1 MTEQIIFPFSIFLL
15 VVFLL
20 TFAFQTKAQQINDL
34 NGYTPLASKAFS
46 QMYFIPLLM
55 WEELSFS
62 ETVSW

>member
-1 MTEQIIFPFSIFLL
+1 MTEQITFLFSTFLL
-15 VVFLL
+15 VMLLL
-20 TFAFQTKAQQINDL
+20 TVAFQTKARQINDL
-34 NGYTPLASKAFS
+34 NVYTPLASKAFS